1 MNRIILAGFAV
12 LIMAFLSSCGV
23 NHALVLNTN
32 QNTTQVQLG
41 SNNFKVVDKVSGSA
55 QVEYIF
61 MIGGV
66 RKTQMY
72 ENAYAAMVA
81 KANLINGSKA
91 LVNIVTEEHLGG
103 VPPFYFKRT
112 ITVSAHVIEFTR

>member
-66 RKTQMY
+66 RKTQLY

-112 ITVSAHVIEFTR
+112 ITVSAHVIEFTH